1 MIKRFLLCLIG
12 LFLLGS
18 LFANVFPL
26 HLHLDGYYPVLDN
39 KVLFYKFDKGIGYIK
54 QRQLLVNNL
63 APTTRE
69 KIDFDNRQVVISTLI
84 DDKKVT
90 PDRIISFD
98 SYFASLQRKAFRKS
112 YFAQVKTKRQQTVVT
127 TSGLIGEF
135 KLELPSIA
143 MPKAVK
149 RFLGSS
155 AGRLN
160 LDGTQKLT
168 LEVGST
174 KRKLQP
180 IYETS
185 SKSRFDL
192 KMEQET
198 NLRLTGKIGD
208 KIDVNLKYN
217 SKLDEQF
224 FDPNNVS
231 IKYTG
236 TEDELVQSV
245 EAGNITL
252 SLSGSRYIS
261 YSTSSQ
267 GLFGVSS
274 KLKYGDLDVTLIASK
289 EESQKN
295 TQSYIGTSQA
305 DSTIFD
311 SKQYATRT
319 MFYLEKPQDLYQLY
333 EEGDPDCK
341 TGYANNAIRTAPDG
355 AWLIKEPMLLPAPGT
370 VKVYIDDLVAT
381 NNVGAAPGEIIRING
396 QNYQLNWDELMEGA
410 DFTTDYDS
418 GIIQINRNVLTSH
431 IVGVRYTTR
440 GGVDMPIITPQQAES
455 DTLYAKIIRNYNQQ
469 YEPDNPNSTW
479 DYQMRNVYQM
489 TGTNIRNDGFELE
502 IYTENT
508 DRTRNFFVPDSLNVG
523 QNVRYTDYLRMDSNG
538 DSRVDGSDATVN
550 LVSGHIIIPMLWPFE
565 PLGDGIIYRLENDS
579 YSINPLDTDI
589 FLTVKGKIGRDVLEL
604 NQANILKGSVRV
616 KVNSLELKENL
627 DYLVDYDTGRIT
639 FLTPAG
645 KDPDAKIEVDYEF
658 RGMFDVASKTL
669 AGVRMDWNFTDW
681 AKLGGTF
688 IYRSENV
695 ADKRPRIGNENIEM
709 MLANIDGNI
718 TVRPK
723 FVTRW
728 IDKLPLISTSAES
741 RFNLSGEIA
750 YTMPNIYGDPK
761 GKKNNIYLDDM
772 ESIMDSYPLPIT
784 MSSWVMASKPYGFN
798 LAKGIPNWY
807 NPKNVRRQELVDD
820 PETLTEREKN
830 EYVTVLALKN
840 TPTKLGVGGST
851 QQSWAGV
858 MKYLGNQL
866 DFNQK
871 KYIELL
877 VKVDVKTDEEVP
889 NPIMFVDLGDISE
902 DFYTEN
908 GGLGVLNTE
917 DLNGDGVLTLEE
929 DIGLDGR
936 KQGTPGADPNDICP
950 PVLQNHHNESW
961 PGINGTEG
969 NRVLDTEDL
978 NGNGIL
984 DQVNRYFSYS
994 FALNG
999 VEHLVN
1005 ENHSGWRLYRIPLHD
1020 PAVYNIIT
1028 DSATGV
1034 QPSMSR
1040 ISYARIW
1047 LQTDLPAR
1055 VYIADMA
1062 IVGNKWQDFGV
1073 RTENNQELGEDYVAS
1088 LGTTYLSGIVTN
1100 QTSSH
1105 YKPPEGTVYIED
1117 RRQSVESSLTLET
1130 KKLQPG
1136 HQVLLRQRSVDAYSL
1151 LSYGKLRLFVY
1162 PEALRTGES
1171 HPSQVDMVLRLG
1183 ADEFT
1188 YYEIKQRVD
1197 INPWEMTMDED
1208 KWLLFTWEL
1217 SDIAKLREAN
1227 PDTTSGFIQVDEN
1240 TRFSFRGRPTLSTI
1254 RDICLGVANPRGNQ
1268 VYNGMMYFDELQ
1280 LLDPYEDVGVAKRVS
1295 LNAAFADVSTLDIDY
1310 EEKSENFNPNIQR
1323 GRSNTF
1329 TSTTSLNISNKYF
1342 LGRLFPRNWS
1352 VEIPVTLVRNYSLG
1366 IPRFRANSD
1375 LLRSSIEEDSTKMR
1389 ERNESLLYAA
1399 DVAFSLKSAPRS
1411 KILEYT
1417 IYRTSLSGRI
1427 ESSVRNQPTSRDS
1440 TFSVRGTVNYNL
1452 GFPSDKVSFKLW
1464 KNYRLGWFPSTWNNS
1479 ITFNS
1484 TNPRSENWER
1494 RMIDGQYVTYWFPR
1508 QGVLPTK
1515 LLTTDSNINWAL
1527 TSDIGLTGRLN
1538 TKRDFNQK
1546 HYWKEVNIGKITEY
1560 VQDLGVNYN
1569 PNYLRRFMTFTA
1581 SANTRYNET
1590 QRRYYDNTT
1599 GTQVEVY
1606 QSDGGVNRG
1615 VRANLSL
1622 QNSTL
1627 LGAWAQ
1633 SITRKYQARKA
1644 VKEAK
1649 KREAEMQASEAPE
1662 GKEEKFEDKDFDREA
1677 WEKEMLDKGEDLS
1690 EEEKM
1695 KLEEEYKK
1703 RMEDEEMRKKEEE
1716 FWSEPPKD
1724 DYKDPFGGDY
1734 KDPFGGDYKD
1744 PYGDKDLFGDDFG
1757 DYKDPFGDG
1766 ADGKDGMGFGPGAS
1780 YQGGDPGRAYV
1791 PPKGVTYL
1799 PALLIGY
1806 LSKIKNITASYQNT
1820 YTMNY
1825 TRKEDRPPF
1834 GFQIGLP
1841 HTVPSD
1847 FLDAT
1852 GNDNTFT
1859 LSSGI
1864 MFTRQLDSVIN
1875 YSYAINKRYS
1885 NASNQNTAVTFPDI
1899 TLSILEAEKWVG
1911 LGNIISGSRINTG
1924 FQKSYRASGNIDWD
1938 QPKQETVSYALN
1950 PLIGFAGTLFKKV
1963 STNLSF
1969 SMMNS
1974 TNTTDM
1980 ETYDIVK
1987 LTSSYSLN
1995 GNISYSFKGGRG
2007 FTVPFTKKKIHIN
2020 NELTS
2025 SLAFVFEKNLD
2036 DTTGREGNHQI
2047 DRDTTRLAF
2056 TPGATYQFNQDIR
2069 GGLTGTYE
2077 ITSDKRR
2084 DDGLRTFRL
2093 GVWVEINL

>member
-1 MIKRFLLCLIG
+1 MIKRFLLCLVG
-12 LFLLGS
+12 LTLFGS
-18 LFANVFPL
+18 MFANVFPL
-26 HLHLDGYYPVLDN
+26 HLQLKGYHPILDN
-39 KVLFYKFDKGIGYIK
+39 QVDLYKLNKGIAYIK
-54 QRQLLVNNL
+54 QRQYLVNNL
-63 APTTRE
+63 APTTKE
-69 KIDFDNRQVVISTLI
+69 KIDFDKRQVIISTMI
-84 DDKKVT
+84 DDKKIT
-90 PDRIISFD
+90 EDRVISFD
-98 SYFASLQRKAFRKS
+98 SYFQALQHKAFRKS

-143 MPKAVK
+143 IPKAVQK
-149 RFLGSS
+149 FLGSS

-168 LEVGST
+168 IEAGST

-198 NLRLTGKIGD
+198 NLRLSGKIGD

-217 SKLDEQF
+217 SKQDEQF

-252 SLSGSRYIS
+252 ALSGSRYIS

-274 KLKYGDLDVTLIASK
+274 KLKYGDLNLTLIASK

-311 SKQYATRT
+311 SKQYATRN
-319 MFYLEKPQDLYQLY
+319 MFYLERPEDLYQLY
-333 EEGDPDCK
+333 QEDDPDCK
-341 TGYANNAIRTAPDG
+341 KGYENNAIRTSPSG
-355 AWLIKEPMLLPAPGT
+355 AWLIKEPMLLPAPGS

-381 NNVGAAPGEIIRING
+381 NNVGSALGEIIRISG
-396 QNYQLNWDELMEGA
+396 QNYQLNWDELIEGA
-410 DFTTDYDS
+410 DFLTDYDS

-431 IVGVRYTTR
+431 VVGVRYTTR
-440 GGVDMPIITPQQAES
+440 GGINMPIITPEQADS
-455 DTLYAKIIRNYNQQ
+455 DTLFTKIIRNYNQQ

-479 DYQMRNVYQM
+479 DYQMRNVYKM
-489 TGTNIRNDGFELE
+489 NSTNIRNDGFSLE

-550 LVSGHIIIPMLWPFE
+550 LVSGLILIPMLWPFE

-589 FLTVKGKIGRDVLEL
+589 FLTVKGKIGRDAVDL
-604 NQANILKGSVRV
+604 NQGNILKGSVRV

-627 DYLVDYDTGRIT
+627 DYIVDYDSGRIT
-639 FLTPAG
+639 FLTPSG
-645 KDPDAKIEVDYEF
+645 KDPDAKIEIDYEY
-658 RGMFDVASKTL
+658 RGMFDIASKTL
-669 AGVRMDWNFTDW
+669 AGVRMDWNLTDW

-718 TVRPK
+718 TYKPK
-723 FVTRW
+723 FLTRW
-728 IDKLPLISTSAES
+728 IDKLPLISTTAES
-741 RFNLSGEIA
+741 RLSLSGEIA

-784 MSSWVMASKPYGFN
+784 MSSWVRASKPYGTT
-798 LAKGIPNWY
+798 LAKGIPNWF

-820 PETLTEREKN
+820 PGTLTEREKN
-830 EYVTVLALKN
+830 EYVSVLALKN
-840 TPTKLGVGGST
+840 TPANLGIEGSS

-866 DFNQK
+866 DFSQK
-871 KYIELL
+871 KYMEVL
-877 VKVDVKTDEEVP
+877 VKLEVKSGEEAP
-889 NPIMFVDLGDISE
+889 NPIMIIDLGDINE

-917 DLNGDGVLTLEE
+917 DLNGDGVLTLDE

-950 PVLQNHHNESW
+950 SVLQPYHNESW

-978 NGNGIL
+978 DGNGIL
-984 DQVNRYFSYS
+984 NQVDRYFSYS
-994 FALNG
+994 FALTG
-999 VEHLVN
+999 TEHLVN
-1005 ENHSGWRLYRIPLHD
+1005 VNHSGWRLYRIPLHD
-1020 PAVYNIIT
+1020 PSVYNILT

-1047 LQTDLPAR
+1047 LQTDMPAR

-1073 RTENNQELGEDYVAS
+1073 RNANNVELTEDVVAS

-1105 YKPPEGTVYIED
+1105 YRPPEGTVYIED
-1117 RRQSVESSLTLET
+1117 RRQSVESSLTLDV

-1171 HPSQVDMVLRLG
+1171 HPSQVDVVLRLG
-1183 ADEFT
+1183 ADEYTF
-1188 YYEIKQRVD
+1188 YEIKQRVN
-1197 INPWEMTMDED
+1197 INPWETAMDKH
-1208 KWLLFTWEL
+1208 KWLLYTWEL

-1227 PDTTSGFIQVDEN
+1227 PDTTSGYIQIDEN
-1240 TRFSFRGRPTLSTI
+1240 TRFSFRGRPTLSTV
-1254 RDICLGVANPRGNQ
+1254 RDISLGVANPEGNQ
-1268 VYNGMMYFDELQ
+1268 IYNGMIYFDELQ
-1280 LLDPYEDVGVAKRVS
+1280 LLDPYEDMGVAKRIS
-1295 LNAAFADVSTLDIDY
+1295 FNAAFADISTLDVDY

-1323 GRSNTF
+1323 GRGNSF

-1342 LGRLFPRNWS
+1342 LGRLFPRTWS
-1352 VEIPVTLVRNYSLG
+1352 VEMPVTLVRNYSLG
-1366 IPRFRANSD
+1366 IPRYRANSD
-1375 LLRSSIEEDSTKMR
+1375 LLRSSIAADSTKLR

-1399 DVAFSLKSAPRS
+1399 DFAYSLKSAPKN
-1411 KILEYT
+1411 KILQYT
-1417 IYRTSLSGRI
+1417 LYRSTLSGRI

-1440 TFSVRGTVNYNL
+1440 TFSIRGTYNYNL

-1484 TNPRSENWER
+1484 TTPKSENWER
-1494 RMIDGQYVTYWFPR
+1494 RMLDGAYVTYWFPR
-1508 QGVLPTK
+1508 HGVLPTK

-1538 TKRDFNQK
+1538 TKRDFNQEAL
-1546 HYWKEVNIGKITEY
+1546 WKDINVGKLTEY
-1560 VQDLGVNYN
+1560 VQDLGLNYN
-1569 PNYLRRFMTFTA
+1569 PNFLRNIVTFTA
-1581 SANTRYNET
+1581 SANTRYTET
-1590 QRRYYDNTT
+1590 QRRYYDSSS

-1627 LGAWAQ
+1627 LGSLAQ
-1633 SITRKYQARKA
+1633 NMTRKYQARKA
-1644 VKEAK
+1644 AEEAKKPKDPKDPKEPKEPKDKPSDDKEFDEEAWKKRQELLLKGEGLSEDEKRKLEEEAK
-1649 KREAEMQASEAPE
+1649 KRE
-1662 GKEEKFEDKDFDREA
+1662 
-1677 WEKEMLDKGEDLS
+1677 
-1690 EEEKM
+1690 EEE
-1695 KLEEEYKK
+1695 
-1703 RMEDEEMRKKEEE
+1703 RRKKEESA
-1716 FWSEPPKD
+1716 FWSDPPKYD
-1724 DYKDPFGGDY
+1724 DPYGGDY
-1734 KDPFGGDYKD
+1734 KDPFGGMGD
-1744 PYGDKDLFGDDFG
+1744 PYGG
-1757 DYKDPFGDG
+1757 DYKDPFAGMG
-1766 ADGKDGMGFGPGAS
+1766 DGKDGMGFGPGAS

-1791 PPKGVTYL
+1791 PPKGVNYL
-1799 PALLIGY
+1799 PAILIGY
-1806 LSKIKNITASYQNT
+1806 LSKIKNISGSYQNT
-1820 YTMNY
+1820 YSMNY

-1834 GFQIGLP
+1834 AFQIGLP
-1841 HTVPSD
+1841 HTVAPS

-1864 MFTRQLDSVIN
+1864 MFTRQLDSVVN
-1875 YSYAINKRYS
+1875 YSYTINKRYS

-1899 TLSILEAEKWVG
+1899 TLSLMEAERWLG
-1911 LGNIISGSRINTG
+1911 LDNYISGTRINTG
-1924 FQKSYRASGNIDWD
+1924 FQRSIRASGNIDWIE
-1938 QPKQETVSYALN
+1938 PKQETIGYAFN
-1950 PLIGFAGTLFKKV
+1950 PVIGFAGTLFKKV

-1974 TNTTDM
+1974 TNSTDM
-1980 ETYDIVK
+1980 ESYKILKVT
-1987 LTSSYSLN
+1987 TSQSLN
-1995 GNISYSFKGGRG
+1995 GNISYSFRGGRG

-2047 DRDTTRLAF
+2047 DRDNTRIAF
-2056 TPGATYQFNQDIR
+2056 TPGASYQFNSDIR
-2069 GGLTGTYE
+2069 GGLTGTWE
-2077 ITSDKRR
+2077 KTSDKKR